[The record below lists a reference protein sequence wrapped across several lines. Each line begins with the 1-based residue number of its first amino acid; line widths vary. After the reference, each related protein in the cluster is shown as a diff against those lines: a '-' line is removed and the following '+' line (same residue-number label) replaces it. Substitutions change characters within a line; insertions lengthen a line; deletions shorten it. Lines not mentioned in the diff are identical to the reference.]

1 MEELIFRY
9 FLNNLENYA
18 SVHMSDDLMKEW
30 SHSRLESPVWFNRY
44 VNEFFSP
51 ELGVSAKELLSVL
64 KQYKLT
70 FKDYIMGIMRKFNYE
85 DALESE
91 GLFLESTQYEEA
103 SDDNVEDAKKQ
114 AIDKALGVEMDL
126 DNLSDE
132 ELDSLLVK
140 ATNDKES
147 DPEEQKKDAVKSLLG
162 NDDLNVDNLSDEDL
176 QKIIDMKSINEKR
189 DWILNN
195 IDNDDLKVKALHEV
209 VGFTLKESKMI
220 VSGEMF

>member
-9 FLNNLENYA
+9 FLDNLEKYA
-18 SVHMSDDLMKEW
+18 SVHMSDDVMKDW
-30 SHSRLESPVWFNRY
+30 SKSRLESPVWFNRY

-64 KQYKLT
+64 KQYKIT

-91 GLFLESTQYEEA
+91 GLFLESAQYEDA
-103 SDDNVEDAKKQ
+103 SDDDVEDAKKQ

-140 ATNDKES
+140 ATNDEES

-162 NDDLNVDNLSDEDL
+162 NDDLNVDSLSDEDI
-176 QKIIDMKSINEKR
+176 QKIIDLKSVNEKR
-189 DWILNN
+189 DWVLNN
-195 IDNDDLKVKALHEV
+195 LKDNDLKVKTLHEA

-220 VSGEMF
+220 VSGEIF